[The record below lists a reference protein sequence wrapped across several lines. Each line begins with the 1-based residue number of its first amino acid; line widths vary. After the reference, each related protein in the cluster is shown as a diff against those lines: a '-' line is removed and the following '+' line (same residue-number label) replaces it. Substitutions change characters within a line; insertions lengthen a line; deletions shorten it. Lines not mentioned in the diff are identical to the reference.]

1 MTVHN
6 NNDKKFQPRFGRRIE
21 EPYRVNER
29 ITALTVRVVG
39 DGLDAGVCKREEA
52 LKMAQAV
59 GLDLVEI
66 SPNAEPP
73 VCKIIDYSKFKYEQ
87 KKKQKEI
94 KSKSQ
99 KNIVKEIRLGPNT
112 DEHDLNF
119 KIKHAIKFLQEG
131 AKVKVYVH
139 FAGRTIVFKERG
151 ELLLLK
157 FAQALEEYGKIEH
170 MPQLEG
176 RRMHLSIS
184 PKSAKGS

>member
-1 MTVHN
+1 MTAHSK
-6 NNDKKFQPRFGRRIE
+6 DKKFLPRTSRRIE
-21 EPYRVNER
+21 EPYRINEG
-29 ITALTVRVVG
+29 ITAPIVRVVG
-39 DGLDAGVCKREEA
+39 DGLEAKVCKLEEA
-52 LKMAQAV
+52 LRMAHAME
-59 GLDLVEI
+59 LDLVEI
-66 SPNAEPP
+66 SPQSEPP
-73 VCKIIDYSKFKYEQ
+73 VCKIIDYSKFRYEQ

-99 KNIVKEIRLGPNT
+99 KHIVKEIRLGPNT

-131 AKVKVYVH
+131 AKVKVYVQ
-139 FAGRTIVFKERG
+139 FLGRTIIFKERG

-176 RRMHLSIS
+176 RRMFLSIS

>member
-1 MTVHN
+1 LTAHSK
-6 NNDKKFQPRFGRRIE
+6 DKKLLPRTSRRIE
-21 EPYRVNER
+21 EPYRINEG
-29 ITALTVRVVG
+29 ITAPIVRVVG
-39 DGLDAGVCKREEA
+39 DGLEAKVCKLEEA
-52 LKMAQAV
+52 LRMAHAME
-59 GLDLVEI
+59 LDLVEI
-66 SPNAEPP
+66 SPQSEPP
-73 VCKIIDYSKFKYEQ
+73 VCKIIDYSKFRYEQ

-99 KNIVKEIRLGPNT
+99 KHIVKEIRLGPNT

-139 FAGRTIVFKERG
+139 FLGRTIIFKERG

-176 RRMHLSIS
+176 RRMFLSIS

>member
-1 MTVHN
+1 MTVYN
-6 NNDKKFQPRFGRRIE
+6 KDKKFPPRFSRRIE
-21 EPYRVNER
+21 EPYRINER
-29 ITALTVRVVG
+29 ITAPTVRVVG
-39 DGLDAGVCKREEA
+39 DGQDAGVCKREEA
-52 LKMAQAV
+52 LKMAQAA

-139 FAGRTIVFKERG
+139 FVGRTIVFKERG

-176 RRMHLSIS
+176 RKMFLSIS
-184 PKSAKGS
+184 PKSAKS